1 LWPSGYWSPGYWSPG
16 YWSGDTVQEP
26 LSLPS
31 IIKSIHDRVAVT
43 TELVDA
49 LLGGFWTGPPDPEA
63 NDNLPYAVLTRIGGR
78 TVARI
83 TSAVPPEIFIQGP
96 VKAAAEDIFQV
107 TVIGEDFDV
116 LDQIH
121 DAWEDNFHSRMDPL
135 VIRRRLFRSLWNA
148 EPTYDFGTVNASPEG
163 KNLVVYRWEFTVL
176 TTLWER

>member
-1 LWPSGYWSPGYWSPG
+1 MSLDILDILVLASPFSFDEVASPRV
-16 YWSGDTVQEP
+16 SANILQSIQE
-26 LSLPS
+26 
-31 IIKSIHDRVAVT
+31 RVAATPV
-43 TELVDA
+43 LVS
-49 LLGGFWTGPPDPEA
+49 LLPGGFWTGPPDPEA
-63 NDNLPYAVLTRIGGR
+63 DDNLPYAVLTRIGGR
-78 TVARI
+78 TVSRI
-83 TSAVPPEIFIQGP
+83 TSAVPAGAFIQGP

-135 VIRRRLFRSLWNA
+135 LIRRRLFRSLWNA